1 MAKIFLDAG
10 HGGNDPGA
18 IGSRSKE
25 KDNALK
31 VILKLGDYLVKLGHQ
46 VNYSRKTDIFVPLSE
61 RARQANA
68 WGADIFISAH
78 NNAATATA
86 SGFETFIYNGK
97 VSNRT
102 KKLQNDIHD
111 VISKGIGI
119 KDRGKRSANFAVV
132 RETNM
137 SGILIEYAFI
147 TNKKDENILINEVDK
162 LALLT
167 ANGVAKFYGQKQ
179 ITTKKVNK
187 VPKNKPDAVHAKA
200 WKWLT
205 DNKITNGKNPK
216 GVVTRQQFATMLKRY
231 HDKFK

>member
-1 MAKIFLDAG
+1 MAKVFLDAG
-10 HGGNDPGA
+10 HGGSDPGA

-46 VNYSRKTDIFVPLSE
+46 VKYSRKTDIFLPLSE

-78 NNAATATA
+78 NNAATASA

-97 VSNRT
+97 VSSRT
-102 KKLQNDIHD
+102 RKLQNDLHD

-119 KDRGKRSANFAVV
+119 SDRGKKRANFAVV
-132 RETNM
+132 RETKM

-147 TNKKDENILINEVDK
+147 TNKNDENILINEVDK

-167 ANGVAKFYGQKQ
+167 ANGVAKFYGQKP
-179 ITTKKVNK
+179 IKEEKKVS
-187 VPKNKPDAVHAKA
+187 NKPDAVHAKA

-205 DNKITNGKNPK
+205 DNKITNGKNTK
-216 GVVTRQQFATMLKRY
+216 GKVTRQQFATMLYRY
-231 HDKFK
+231 HRKFGK